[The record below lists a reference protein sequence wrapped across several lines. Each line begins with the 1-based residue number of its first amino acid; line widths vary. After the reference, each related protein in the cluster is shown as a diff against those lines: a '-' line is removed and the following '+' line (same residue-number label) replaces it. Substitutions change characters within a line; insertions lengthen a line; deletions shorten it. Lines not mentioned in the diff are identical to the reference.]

1 METPRWRRIEEHF
14 DAALARPVD
23 ERAAFIAGID
33 DPEIGAEV
41 ASLLRASESAAGF
54 LEVGEAQVL
63 TLPPGERI
71 GPWQVVRSLGT
82 GGMGEVLEVE
92 RADGAFEQ
100 RAALKLVRIE
110 AAHLLERFDAERRIQ
125 AQLEH
130 PGIARLLDGGIAPDG
145 RPYAVMEYVDGLA
158 ITDWCRKHGAGLR
171 ERIEL
176 FLQVCDAVAYA
187 HGQGVI
193 HCDIKPENVLV
204 SHEGDIKVADFGL
217 ARAASNHTGTGMAL
231 MGTVSYMSPEL
242 VTGEQA
248 DERSDVYA
256 LGIVIFEMLTG
267 ERPFSGE
274 SAVSIAVQHT
284 NSRVPAP
291 SSLVPAI
298 SAAVD
303 DLVLH
308 MTEPAPEDRPAD
320 ASEVLILVQHL
331 LDNPAAAVRLADRD
345 RNDDDATQVFNPGT
359 TQVHDP
365 DATVPFAS
373 VQDDPQAAEPP
384 PPPEEPK
391 VSVLPPAVTADAG
404 PIGHARQHQDTEA
417 PHHPAATVQT
427 PNPIS
432 VSRPGR
438 PAAGRSAAAPC
449 GAGSPTTP
457 S

>member
-1 METPRWRRIEEHF
+1 MCDVNTPAGPSLVGLTVDDRYHITQRIAHGGMATVYRAVDTRLDREVALKILRPNMAEDPSVREKFEAEAKNTAKINHPHVINVYDQGLGDAGNGKVAFLAMEFIEGHTLRE
-14 DAALARPVD
+14 VM
-23 ERAAFIAGID
+23 RAAGRMSVEDTWNIALPIIRG
-33 DPEIGAEV
+33 V
-41 ASLLRASESAAGF
+41 A
-54 LEVGEAQVL
+54 
-63 TLPPGERI
+63 
-71 GPWQVVRSLGT
+71 
-82 GGMGEVLEVE
+82 
-92 RADGAFEQ
+92 
-100 RAALKLVRIE
+100 
-110 AAHLLERFDAERRIQ
+110 AAHR
-125 AQLEH
+125 
-130 PGIARLLDGGIAPDG
+130 
-145 RPYAVMEYVDGLA
+145 VGL
-158 ITDWCRKHGAGLR
+158 
-171 ERIEL
+171 
-176 FLQVCDAVAYA
+176 
-187 HGQGVI
+187 I
-193 HCDIKPENVLV
+193 HRDIKPENVLV

-331 LDNPAAAVRLADRD
+331 LDNPATAERLADRD
-345 RNDDDATQVFNPGT
+345 RNDDDATQVFTPGT

-391 VSVLPPAVTADAG
+391 VSILPPAVTAQAK
-404 PIGHARQHQDTEA
+404 PIGHGEQHQHTEA
-417 PHHPAATVQT
+417 PHHPAAASRHRDLSHKK
-427 PNPIS
+427 PHEPLERFAPINTT
-432 VSRPGR
+432 R
-438 PAAGRSAAAPC
+438 AAVNTLLLIMAAAATVLF
-449 GAGSPTTP
+449 GHWAGTALMSWLFG
-457 S
+457 